1 MPTRTRQRRA
11 APESPALRQLGQR
24 LREARTAAGLSQAQL
39 GAPYYTRAHVS
50 AIELGKIRPAMKS
63 LEHMATKL
71 GKPAS
76 YFMEDRQ
83 LEEQRGERAV
93 AIARAHQL
101 TAEGK
106 SAEAIVIL
114 TQLLDQEQTRLERAA
129 VLRAL
134 GRAYWEAGFGAK
146 SATVLQEALDIYRAN
161 GDVELIARTRAQL
174 GMALHLLMSYAEAA
188 EHFSEALRAMA
199 RGELRDPVLKVHV
212 LHNLGLTFFQRNE
225 FSLALEHFE
234 RAENEGADIG
244 DPKWLASLFAAI
256 GMSFH
261 QLKDYDAAL
270 AYLGKSEALFE
281 SIRNRSRV
289 AEIRFQRGR
298 SLIAIGH
305 RAKGLETLRDAE
317 RLAKEAKNAA
327 LETRI
332 VMVAALTQMEG
343 GDHVGGIAGLRDA
356 RSRADALGE
365 PALRAA
371 TRIALARS
379 LKMYEPS
386 EAARII
392 GEAERGM
399 REAVAMLE
407 NRPGPEL
414 SEAYAELSEVLSR
427 RGLAE
432 EALGYARRAFE
443 LSRR

>member
-1 MPTRTRQRRA
+1 
-11 APESPALRQLGQR
+11 
-24 LREARTAAGLSQAQL
+24 
-39 GAPYYTRAHVS
+39 VS

-63 LEHMATKL
+63 LEHIAAKL

-106 SAEAIVIL
+106 AAEAIGIL
-114 TQLLDQEQTRLERAA
+114 TPLLEREQTRLERAD

-134 GRAYWEAGFGAK
+134 GRAYWEAGLGAK
-146 SATVLQEALDIYRAN
+146 ATAVLQDALGIYQAN
-161 GDVELIARTRAQL
+161 GNLELIARTRAQL
-174 GMALHLLMSYAEAA
+174 GMALHLLMSYGEAA

-212 LHNLGLTFFQRNE
+212 LHNLGLTFYQRNE
-225 FSLALEHFE
+225 FSMALEHFE
-234 RAENEGADIG
+234 RAESEGADIG
-244 DPKWLASLFAAI
+244 DPKWLGSLFAAI

-270 AYLGKSEALFE
+270 AYLGKSEVLFE

-298 SLIAIGH
+298 GLLAIGH
-305 RAKGLETLRDAE
+305 RSKGMETLREAQKLAGDAD
-317 RLAKEAKNAA
+317 NAV

-332 VMVAALTQMEG
+332 CMV
-343 GDHVGGIAGLRDA
+343 VGIAQVDGDEVAVGVATLRSAHERAGILRDKALRVATAVALARAVKKLAPDEAEQILRDA
-356 RSRADALGE
+356 VD
-365 PALRAA
+365 
-371 TRIALARS
+371 
-379 LKMYEPS
+379 M
-386 EAARII
+386 
-392 GEAERGM
+392 M
-399 REAVAMLE
+399 QD
-407 NRPGPEL
+407 RPGPEL
-414 SEAYAELSEVLSR
+414 GETYAELSEVLSQ

-443 LSRR
+443 LSKR

>member
-1 MPTRTRQRRA
+1 VPTRTRQRRA
-11 APESPALRQLGQR
+11 APESAALKHLGQR
-24 LREARTAAGLSQAQL
+24 LREARAAAGLSQSQL

-63 LEHMATKL
+63 LEHMAAKL

-76 YFMEDRQ
+76 YFMEDRKR
-83 LEEQRGERAV
+83 EEQRGERAV
-93 AIARAHQL
+93 AMARASQL

-106 SAEAIVIL
+106 AAEAIEIL
-114 TQLLDQEQTRLERAA
+114 TPLLDHEQTRMDRAE

-134 GRAYWEAGFGAK
+134 GRAYWEAGHGGKA
-146 SATVLQEALDIYRAN
+146 ATVLQEALDIYRSN
-161 GDVELIARTRAQL
+161 SNVELIARTRAQL
-174 GMALHLLMSYAEAA
+174 GMALHLLLSYAEAA
-188 EHFSEALRAMA
+188 EHFSEVLRAMA

-234 RAENEGADIG
+234 RAESEGADIG

-289 AEIRFQRGR
+289 AQIRFQRGR
-298 SLIAIGH
+298 ALLEMGH
-305 RAKGLETLRDAE
+305 RAKAMETLREAE
-317 RLAKEAKNAA
+317 RLAGAA
-327 LETRI
+327 DNRVLETRI
-332 VMVAALTQMEG
+332 AMTAALAQVEAG
-343 GDHVGGIAGLRDA
+343 EEAAGIAGLRSAHARAGVLRDPALVVAAAIGLARGIKRLDTTEAEQVLRDA
-356 RSRADALGE
+356 INLMQDRPSPELGE
-365 PALRAA
+365 
-371 TRIALARS
+371 
-379 LKMYEPS
+379 M
-386 EAARII
+386 
-392 GEAERGM
+392 
-399 REAVAMLE
+399 
-407 NRPGPEL
+407 
-414 SEAYAELSEVLSR
+414 YAELSDVLSR

>member
-1 MPTRTRQRRA
+1 MRVRQRRI
-11 APESPALRQLGQR
+11 APESPAMRQLGQR
-24 LREARTAAGLSQAQL
+24 LREARVAAGLSQAQL

-63 LEHMATKL
+63 LEHLATKL
-71 GKPAS
+71 GKPVS
-76 YFMEDRQ
+76 HFMEDRQ

-106 SAEAIVIL
+106 AAEAIEIL
-114 TQLLDQEQTRLERAA
+114 LPLLEEEQTRLERAG
-129 VLRAL
+129 VLRTL
-134 GRAYWEAGFGAK
+134 GRAYWEAGLGAK
-146 SATVLQEALDIYRAN
+146 SATALQEALDIYQAN
-161 GDVELIARTRAQL
+161 GTVELIARARAQL

-212 LHNLGLTFFQRNE
+212 LHNLGLTFYQRNE

-234 RAENEGADIG
+234 RAETEGADIG

-298 SLIAIGH
+298 GLLAIGH
-305 RAKGLETLRDAE
+305 RAKGMVTLREAE
-317 RLAKEAKNAA
+317 RLAGEADNPV

-332 VMVAALTQMEG
+332 AM
-343 GDHVGGIAGLRDA
+343 IAGLAQVEGGEEAVGTVSLRNA
-356 RSRADALGE
+356 HSRAGELGDR
-365 PALRAA
+365 ALRVA
-371 TRIALARS
+371 TAIALARAI
-379 LKMYEPS
+379 KERAPS
-386 EAARII
+386 EA
-392 GEAERGM
+392 EKVL
-399 REAVAMLE
+399 REAIEIMRD
-407 NRPGPEL
+407 RPGPEL
-414 SEAYAELSEVLSR
+414 GETYAELSDVLSR

-443 LSRR
+443 LAKR

>member
-1 MPTRTRQRRA
+1 VPTRTRQRRA
-11 APESPALRQLGQR
+11 APESPALKQLGQR
-24 LREARTAAGLSQAQL
+24 LREARAAAGLSQAQL

-63 LEHMATKL
+63 LEHMAGKL

-76 YFMEDRQ
+76 YFMADRQ

-93 AIARAHQL
+93 AMARANQL

-106 SAEAIVIL
+106 AAEAIEIL
-114 TQLLDQEQTRLERAA
+114 TTLLEQEQTRLERAE

-134 GRAYWEAGFGAK
+134 GRAYWEGGHGAK
-146 SATVLQEALDIYRAN
+146 SASVLQEALDIYRSN
-161 GDVELIARTRAQL
+161 SNVELIARTRAQL
-174 GMALHLLMSYAEAA
+174 GMALQLLMSYAEAA

-199 RGELRDPVLKVHV
+199 RGELLDPVLKVHV

-244 DPKWLASLFAAI
+244 DPKWLASLFGAI

-289 AEIRFQRGR
+289 AQIRFQRAR
-298 SLIAIGH
+298 SLLAVGH
-305 RAKGLETLRDAE
+305 QGKAMETFREAE
-317 RLAKEAKNAA
+317 RLASAA
-327 LETRI
+327 ENPVLETWI
-332 VMVAALTQMEG
+332 AMTASLAQVEAGEEAA
-343 GDHVGGIAGLRDA
+343 GIAGLRSAHA
-356 RSRADALGE
+356 RAGVLRDPALGV
-365 PALRAA
+365 AA
-371 TRIALARS
+371 AIGLARGI
-379 LKMYEPS
+379 KKVD
-386 EAARII
+386 AT
-392 GEAERGM
+392 EAEQVLRD
-399 REAVAMLE
+399 AINMLQD
-407 NRPGPEL
+407 RPSPEL
-414 SEAYAELSEVLSR
+414 GEMYAELSDVLSR

-432 EALGYARRAFE
+432 EALGYSRRAFE

>member
-1 MPTRTRQRRA
+1 
-11 APESPALRQLGQR
+11 
-24 LREARTAAGLSQAQL
+24 
-39 GAPYYTRAHVS
+39 
-50 AIELGKIRPAMKS
+50 MKS
-63 LEHMATKL
+63 LEHMAAKL
-71 GKPAS
+71 GKPVS
-76 YFMEDRQ
+76 YFMADRR
-83 LEEQRGERAV
+83 LEEERGERAV
-93 AIARAHQL
+93 AMARAHQL

-106 SAEAIVIL
+106 AAEAIRIL
-114 TQLLDQEQTRLERAA
+114 TPLLEREQTRLERAD

-134 GRAYWEAGFGAK
+134 GRAYWEAGQGAK
-146 SATVLQEALDIYRAN
+146 SASVLQEALDIYKSHSK
-161 GDVELIARTRAQL
+161 VELIARTRAQL

-212 LHNLGLTFFQRNE
+212 LHNLGLTFYQRNE

-234 RAENEGADIG
+234 RAESEGADVG

-289 AEIRFQRGR
+289 AEIRLQRGR
-298 SLIAIGH
+298 GLLAIGH
-305 RAKGLETLRDAE
+305 RAKGMETLREAA
-317 RLAKEAKNAA
+317 RLASEADNPV

-332 VMVAALTQMEG
+332 AMITGLAQVDG
-343 GDHVGGIAGLRDA
+343 GDEAAGIASLRSAHLRAGVLRDP
-356 RSRADALGE
+356 ALGVATAISLARGVKGLDTNE
-365 PALRAA
+365 AERVLRAA
-371 TRIALARS
+371 IEMTQ
-379 LKMYEPS
+379 E
-386 EAARII
+386 
-392 GEAERGM
+392 
-399 REAVAMLE
+399 
-407 NRPGPEL
+407 RPGPEL
-414 SEAYAELSEVLSR
+414 GEMYAELSDVLSR

>member
-1 MPTRTRQRRA
+1 VPTRTRQRRA
-11 APESPALRQLGQR
+11 APESPALKQLGQR
-24 LREARTAAGLSQAQL
+24 LREARAAAGLSQSQL

-50 AIELGKIRPAMKS
+50 AIELGKIRPAMKT
-63 LEHMATKL
+63 LEHMAAKL

-93 AIARAHQL
+93 AIARASQL

-106 SAEAIVIL
+106 AAEAIEIL
-114 TQLLDQEQTRLERAA
+114 TPLLDHEQTRLERAE

-134 GRAYWEAGFGAK
+134 GRAYWEAGHGAK
-146 SATVLQEALDIYRAN
+146 AATVLQEALDIYRSN
-161 GDVELIARTRAQL
+161 SKVELIARTRAQL
-174 GMALHLLMSYAEAA
+174 GMALHLLLSYAEAA
-188 EHFSEALRAMA
+188 EHFSEVLRAMA

-234 RAENEGADIG
+234 RAESEGADIG

-289 AEIRFQRGR
+289 AQIRFQRGR
-298 SLIAIGH
+298 ALLEMGH
-305 RAKGLETLRDAE
+305 RAKAMETLREAE
-317 RLAKEAKNAA
+317 RLAGAA
-327 LETRI
+327 DNRVLETRI
-332 VMVAALTQMEG
+332 AMTAALAQVEAGEETA
-343 GDHVGGIAGLRDA
+343 GIAGLRSAHA
-356 RSRADALGE
+356 RAGVLRDPALGV
-365 PALRAA
+365 AA
-371 TRIALARS
+371 AIGLARGIKR
-379 LKMYEPS
+379 LDTT
-386 EAARII
+386 
-392 GEAERGM
+392 EAEHVLRDAINM
-399 REAVAMLE
+399 MQDQ
-407 NRPGPEL
+407 PSPEL
-414 SEAYAELSEVLSR
+414 GEMYAELSDVMSR

>member
-1 MPTRTRQRRA
+1 MLTRTRQRRA

-24 LREARTAAGLSQAQL
+24 LREARAAAGLSQAQL

-63 LEHMATKL
+63 LEHMAARL

-76 YFMEDRQ
+76 YFMEDRR

-106 SAEAIVIL
+106 AAEAIEIL
-114 TQLLDQEQTRLERAA
+114 TPLLEQEQTRLERAG

-134 GRAYWEAGFGAK
+134 GRAYWEAGLGAK
-146 SATVLQEALDIYRAN
+146 SATVLQEALGIYQSNAN
-161 GDVELIARTRAQL
+161 VELVARTRAQL

-212 LHNLGLTFFQRNE
+212 LHNLGLTFYQRNE

-234 RAENEGADIG
+234 RAEGEGADIG

-298 SLIAIGH
+298 GLLAIGH
-305 RAKGLETLRDAE
+305 RAKGMETLREAE
-317 RLAKEAKNAA
+317 RLAGEADNPV

-332 VMVAALTQMEG
+332 AMIVGLAQVEG
-343 GDHVGGIAGLRDA
+343 GEETAGIAGLRSA
-356 RSRADALGE
+356 HLRAGLLRDR
-365 PALRAA
+365 ALRVA
-371 TRIALARS
+371 TSIALARAIKR
-379 LKMYEPS
+379 LDTT
-386 EAARII
+386 
-392 GEAERGM
+392 EAEQVLRAAIDM
-399 REAVAMLE
+399 MQD
-407 NRPGPEL
+407 RPGPEL
-414 SEAYAELSEVLSR
+414 GETYAELSDVLSR

-443 LSRR
+443 LSKR